1 MNGGRCA
8 RPLEMTALSDYWI
21 GAMPPEDREPVELHL
36 LECDEC
42 GGRLLEIV
50 ALAEGTRQLAREGAL
65 RVVLSQTFLDRAAQ
79 EGLRIRQ
86 YAPPRGG
93 GVQCT
98 VTQNDDLVVA
108 RLALETAVDLT
119 NVQSVDLA
127 MCDPDGREMMRLRD
141 VPFHAASK
149 EIILNEPIAGLRTF
163 TMEVLLVKMLAMDP
177 RGERLLGEYTF
188 NHYAS

>member
-65 RVVLSQTFLDRAAQ
+65 RVVLNRTFLDRAAQ

-127 MCDPDGREMMRLRD
+127 MCDPNGREMMRLRD
-141 VPFHAASK
+141 VPFQAASK

-188 NHYAS
+188 NHYAT